1 MPEPNGAP
9 SSGPA
14 SATATPTKRT
24 GSPMPPVRGPSGQ
37 SRSLPHSASS
47 DGGRGGGGVGSGV
60 GVGSGI
66 GITEEVEVVFLE
78 QLDKKY
84 ECPVCGQVLRY
95 PVQFEECGHRCCS
108 SCLPDLLRVA
118 PRCPLDQVAIDKDK
132 VYVDKAF
139 QKETDNLGVKCSF
152 SARGC
157 PWTGL
162 LLELMAHMEGCDRMM
177 TTCPM
182 RCGVEFEKR
191 FLEKHR
197 NDDCPKR
204 EIHCQFCEI
213 RLIAENEAEHL
224 EICPKFLV
232 PCPNKCK
239 RREVARERLTEH
251 LENECMKQDLNC
263 PFASY
268 GCQFTGKK
276 KAMKEHVAAKQ
287 LNHMEILC
295 AAVKQ
300 GDKNRENQDKA
311 IQEMEKKMLGIER
324 RINGLENLYGPQL
337 IWKIDNYEEKLAEA
351 KSGKKS
357 TIFSPP
363 FLTNRHGYKL
373 AMSACLYGD
382 GKSRGKYMSLFVCI
396 CKGDNDPLLAW
407 PFAYKITFHL
417 IDQCEDVAARRNI
430 VYVVKPNTCKENR
443 PFLGRPVGE
452 RNASFGAAR
461 FAELEVI
468 GTLDYIKDD
477 TMYIKVEVDCED
489 MEPL

>member
-1 MPEPNGAP
+1 
-9 SSGPA
+9 
-14 SATATPTKRT
+14 
-24 GSPMPPVRGPSGQ
+24 
-37 SRSLPHSASS
+37 
-47 DGGRGGGGVGSGV
+47 
-60 GVGSGI
+60 
-66 GITEEVEVVFLE
+66 
-78 QLDKKY
+78 
-84 ECPVCGQVLRY
+84 
-95 PVQFEECGHRCCS
+95 
-108 SCLPDLLRVA
+108 VA
-118 PRCPLDQVAIDKDK
+118 PRCPLDQVAIDKEK

-295 AAVKQ
+295 AAVQAGRQKS
-300 GDKNRENQDKA
+300 
-311 IQEMEKKMLGIER
+311 R
-324 RINGLENLYGPQL
+324 RIKTKPYKRWRRRCWASSAGSTGWRTCTDRSS
-337 IWKIDNYEEKLAEA
+337 IWKIDNYEEKLAERQERQEVHPSSA
-351 KSGKKS
+351 AV
-357 TIFSPP
+357 PHQP
-363 FLTNRHGYKL
+363 HGYTSSPCPPVSM
-373 AMSACLYGD
+373 AMARAVASTC
-382 GKSRGKYMSLFVCI
+382 RLFVCI

-407 PFAYKITFHL
+407 PFRAYKITFHL

-430 VYVVKPNTCKENR
+430 VYPNTCKENR
-443 PFLGRPVGE
+443 PFLAVRLARETPVSGRLDSP
-452 RNASFGAAR
+452 NWK
-461 FAELEVI
+461 VI